1 MVDNVRD
8 SIMRTR
14 TIEQHP
20 LQLDYVR
27 HEHSEEL
34 KQMSAILERIP
45 TKVYERVRRDISR
58 GSSTKKGR
66 KGISAEQIMRIML
79 VKQMTTMSYD
89 KLSYALLDSTNY
101 RAFCRIELDQ
111 NIKPSTLQ
119 DNIKRISPESIEAI
133 NRAIMQVAKQD
144 GIETG
149 KKLRADT
156 TNVETNIHEPTDSS
170 LLGDVNRVLHRIMGK
185 LQKDFSIGS
194 CSHARRAKK
203 RAYEIQVAK
212 KNDTRVDLYKDL
224 LKVTDLTIVEATRV
238 SNEVAN
244 LSFSDVM
251 AAIKAE
257 ALAQELKHYIALGQR
272 VIDQTR
278 RRVID
283 HEKVP
288 AGEKIVSIF
297 ETHTDILVK
306 GTRKVEYGHKICIS
320 TGASGL
326 ITDLRVLKGNPGDVT
341 LTDDIV
347 DCHIEIFG
355 AAPRQ
360 AAFDGGFASAKNLD
374 SLKKKGI
381 KDVAFNKSCGLEI
394 ADMVKSTWV
403 YKMLYK
409 FRSSIEGTIGYLK
422 RCFGLYRCSWKGFRS
437 FGSYAWGAVLSA
449 NLLIL
454 ARHQLARASD

>member
-1 MVDNVRD
+1 
-8 SIMRTR
+8 MRTR

-20 LQLDYVR
+20 LQLSYVC

-34 KQMSAILERIP
+34 KQMSEVLERIP
-45 TKVYERVRRDISR
+45 AQVYEKVRRNISR
-58 GSSTKKGR
+58 GRSTKKGR
-66 KGISAEQIMRIML
+66 KGISAEQIVRIMI
-79 VKQMTTMSYD
+79 VKQMTTVSYE

-111 NIKPSTLQ
+111 TLKPSTLQ

-133 NRAIMQVAKQD
+133 NRAVMQVAKQD
-144 GIETG
+144 GIESG

-170 LLGDVNRVLHRIMGK
+170 LLGDANRVLHRIMEK
-185 LQKDFSIGS
+185 VREEFSIGF

-224 LKVTDLTIVEATRV
+224 LKVTDLTIIEATRV

-244 LSFSDVM
+244 LSFSDAM
-251 AAIKAE
+251 TGIKAD
-257 ALAQELKHYIALGQR
+257 ALARELKHYVALGQR

-283 HEKVP
+283 REQVP
-288 AGEKIVSIF
+288 AREKILSIF

-306 GTRKVEYGHKICIS
+306 GTRKVEYGHKVCIS

-326 ITDLRVLKGNPGDVT
+326 ITDLRILKGNPADVT
-341 LTDDIV
+341 LTQDIV
-347 DCHIEIFG
+347 ERHIEIFG

-374 SLKKKGI
+374 ALKNMGI

-454 ARHQLARASD
+454 ARHRLACASG